1 MTDIVG
7 GSPATGGDY
16 TSSTIGKSPSV
27 RPTLADV
34 VAHVLDV
41 FDLRPSDLDLR
52 RARRAAR
59 EAVTTVAQRHAWRY
73 SHRRDRITMN
83 APYSAGT
90 VSVSGGEVTLS
101 GGVWPWWA
109 SQGVLSFGGDGIT
122 DGRGWRVRE
131 RVSDTVVLLESS
143 NPTLLSDVTYRLVH
157 TNYPSLSGMRILRRV
172 YNATKDQPV
181 ALIPTSELHTRQLWD
196 ETTPSDI
203 RVATIETN
211 HVYGDK
217 FLVVSPPPDRT
228 TILTVDAVF
237 DAAPAERVI
246 RAGSDVGLVAI
257 SGGVATF
264 SGVSIPEGEGD
275 MMLFVSGTSAAPTPD
290 IGWGSQTYV
299 PVAANYRVRR
309 RMSATTAELYDAT
322 DVSVSSR
329 GFVLADIVQYERYV
343 YLAILKF
350 AEAIFARM
358 TMRKNWMELEQYAN
372 QELLYAMEKD
382 IPIEK
387 LTYRDALNLRTG
399 HIISQESE
407 S

>member
-1 MTDIVG
+1 MFE
-7 GSPATGGDY
+7 
-16 TSSTIGKSPSV
+16 TSALGKSPSA
-27 RPTLADV
+27 RPTIADV

-59 EAVTTVAQRHAWRY
+59 EAVATVAQRHAWRH

-83 APYSAGT
+83 APYATGT
-90 VSVSGGEVTLS
+90 VSVSGDTVTLS
-101 GGVWPWWA
+101 GGVWPSWA
-109 SQGVLSFGGDGIT
+109 SMGVLSFGGDGIM
-122 DGRGWRVRE
+122 DGRGWRIRE
-131 RVSDTVVLLESS
+131 RVSDTVVSLESS
-143 NPTLLSDVTYRLVH
+143 NPTALSGVTYRLVH
-157 TNYPSLSGMRILRRV
+157 TSYPSLPGMRILRRV
-172 YNATKDQPV
+172 YNATMDQPV

-203 RVATIETN
+203 RIATIETN
-211 HVYGDK
+211 YVYGDK
-217 FLVVSPPPDRT
+217 FLVVSPPPNRT
-228 TILTVDAVF
+228 TVLTVDAVF

-264 SGVSIPEGEGD
+264 SGVSVPEGEGD

-290 IGWGSQTYV
+290 IGWGSQNYV

-309 RMSATTAELYDAT
+309 RITPATVELYDAT
-322 DVSVSSR
+322 GVSVTAR
-329 GFVLADIVQYERYV
+329 GFVLADIIQYERHV
-343 YLAILKF
+343 FLAILKY
-350 AEAIFARM
+350 AESIFARM

-372 QELLYAMEKD
+372 QELLYAMEQD

-407 S
+407 D